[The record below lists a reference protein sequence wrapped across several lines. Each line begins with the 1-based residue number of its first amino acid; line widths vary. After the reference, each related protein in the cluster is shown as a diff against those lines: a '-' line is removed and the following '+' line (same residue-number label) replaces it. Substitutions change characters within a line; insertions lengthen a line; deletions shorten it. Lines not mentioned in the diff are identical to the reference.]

1 MLSSKSTIT
10 GFPQFHASEC
20 NTLWGDI
27 HMYSRCNV
35 SSGGK
40 IHLNT
45 EATQVMVANVPSR
58 QFADINVDNVL
69 KFWNTYRMQ
78 FCKM

>member
-1 MLSSKSTIT
+1 MM
-10 GFPQFHASEC
+10 GFPQFHASEY

-27 HMYSRCNV
+27 HTYSRCNV
-35 SSGGK
+35 SRGEK

-45 EATQVMVANVPSR
+45 EATHVLVANVPSR
-58 QFADINVDNVL
+58 QFADINVDDVL
-69 KFWNTYRMQ
+69 KLWNTYRTQ